1 MSVSKLIRATSGS
14 MFDFGRRSVWII
26 DGAAYREEKELFV
39 DVRDETVVIDPD
51 LTSCSERSALAMD
64 SVLGALSG
72 KSQFGV
78 SVENLDCPGIP
89 ERLSQ
94 DGGFLDSEDQDGGS
108 GCPGVKDGGSG

>member
-1 MSVSKLIRATSGS
+1 
-14 MFDFGRRSVWII
+14 MFEFGRLSVWII
-26 DGAAYREEKELFV
+26 DGEGYREEKESFV

-51 LTSCSERSALAMD
+51 LTSCSERSAL
-64 SVLGALSG
+64 GTLSG
-72 KSQFGV
+72 KSQVGV
-78 SVENLDCPGIP
+78 SVENFDCAGIP